1 MNMLCFVDLFLYC
14 LQIPIHEILI
24 YQIILHCKRYETEFL
39 YSVSVLLN
47 EI

>member
-1 MNMLCFVDLFLYC
+1 MNMLCFVELFLYC

-39 YSVSVLLN
+39 LFCECIV
-47 EI
+47 E